1 MNILKLSRN
10 VALTLGVVL
19 GALSSTAMAVPCTGI
34 TNIGQW
40 ELAGSCDQGDK
51 LWTIGANNFGRQR
64 PGVVQ

>member
-40 ELAGSCDQGDK
+40 ETAGSCDQGDK
-51 LWTIGANNFGRQR
+51 AVDDRGQ
-64 PGVVQ
+64 